1 MSPAQCRDVI
11 AAMQEEWEDH
21 HSIFPFVVAFGR
33 KPGASADSATKENPM
48 ADTRALEQ
56 LNREVVKLVDEL
68 RGMRTGPERVHAPPR
83 SAAG

>member
-1 MSPAQCRDVI
+1 
-11 AAMQEEWEDH
+11 
-21 HSIFPFVVAFGR
+21 
-33 KPGASADSATKENPM
+33 M